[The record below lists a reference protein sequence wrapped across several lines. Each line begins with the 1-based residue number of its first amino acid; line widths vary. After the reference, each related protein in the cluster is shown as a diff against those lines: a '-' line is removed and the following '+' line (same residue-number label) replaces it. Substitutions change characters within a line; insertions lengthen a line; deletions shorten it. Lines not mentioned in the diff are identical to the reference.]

1 MLTTLYYLLRSRKDG
16 SYLAAHPQSRTNH
29 DPSDESASEANPTP
43 GYLIMFQ
50 EYADGLS
57 YLNTHA
63 PDLAADFAVES
74 VSQTQLKGMM
84 QRWQFDGVGL
94 VTDPL
99 LPKVEFM

>member
-1 MLTTLYYLLRSRKDG
+1 MLTDLYYLLRSRKDG
-16 SYLAAHPQSRTNH
+16 SYLVAHPHGRTEN
-29 DPSDESASEANPTP
+29 PSEEPDP

-63 PDLAADFAVES
+63 PDRASDFAVES
-74 VSQTQLKGMM
+74 VSKPQLKGLM
-84 QRWQFDGVGL
+84 QRWQFRGVGL

-99 LPKVEFM
+99 LPKVEFMQRQG